1 MDHLQA
7 EVSSLYARFI
17 FSFHVFFSETE
28 TELVVDQSGDT
39 NSTYQS
45 FLDSLPQ
52 QDIRWAL
59 MDFQFRT
66 ARGPSSKVFI
76 SIFVSFVANARSKL
90 ATVHK
95 LGARYNRKTNTKRIS
110 PS

>member
-1 MDHLQA
+1 MLCK
-7 EVSSLYARFI
+7 ENTNTGGSPSSLSTLSLLCEVHLFLI
-17 FSFHVFFSETE
+17 IPFSSETE
-28 TELVVDQSGDT
+28 TELVVDQSGDI

-66 ARGPSSKVFI
+66 ARGPSSKV
-76 SIFVSFVANARSKL
+76 
-90 ATVHK
+90 
-95 LGARYNRKTNTKRIS
+95 
-110 PS
+110 